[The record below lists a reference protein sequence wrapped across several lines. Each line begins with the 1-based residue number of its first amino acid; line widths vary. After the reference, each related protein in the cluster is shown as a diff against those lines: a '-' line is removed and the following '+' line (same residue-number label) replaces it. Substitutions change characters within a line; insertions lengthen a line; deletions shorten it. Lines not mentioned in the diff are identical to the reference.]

1 MLEALEHDNASRLPG
16 ALIGGMSGLEPG
28 RDGTFTAELTPG
40 RYTIMCL
47 FSNSHSSESH
57 AAKGMVL
64 NFTIE

>member
-1 MLEALEHDNASRLPG
+1 
-16 ALIGGMSGLEPG
+16 
-28 RDGTFTAELTPG
+28 LTPG

-47 FSNSHSSESH
+47 FSHPRANESH